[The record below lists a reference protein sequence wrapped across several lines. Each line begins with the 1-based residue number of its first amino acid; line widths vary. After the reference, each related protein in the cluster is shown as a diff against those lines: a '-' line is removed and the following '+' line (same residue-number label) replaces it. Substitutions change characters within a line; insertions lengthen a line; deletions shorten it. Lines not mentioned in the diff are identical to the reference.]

1 MVNTLPSKGSLAV
14 QQTRLTNT
22 LAPFYSKTAA
32 EPRLTV
38 IGAGAWGSALATVA
52 TRNNHAVKLWSR
64 RQSEPLASAIAE
76 ADVLL
81 CAVSMKG
88 VPSVIEQIKAC
99 NLPKTKIILTA
110 TKGLDPA
117 TKQTPSQMWQAAF
130 PDNPVAV
137 LSGPNLSREI
147 EMGLPATTVVASQDE
162 AAAKVVQDI
171 FSSETFRV
179 YINTDP
185 LGTELGGTL
194 KNIMAIAA
202 GVCDGLN
209 LGTNAKAGLL
219 TRALPEMM
227 RIGTHMGAS
236 SETFFGLSGLG
247 DLLATCDGTLSR
259 NYRVGFGLAEGKD
272 LETVLIELQS
282 TAEGVNTTRV
292 LVDMARTHR
301 IPVPIARQVCRLL
314 DNEISPMEAVQA
326 LMERELKA
334 EY

>member
-1 MVNTLPSKGSLAV
+1 
-14 QQTRLTNT
+14 
-22 LAPFYSKTAA
+22 
-32 EPRLTV
+32 
-38 IGAGAWGSALATVA
+38 
-52 TRNNHAVKLWSR
+52 
-64 RQSEPLASAIAE
+64 
-76 ADVLL
+76 
-81 CAVSMKG
+81 
-88 VPSVIEQIKAC
+88 
-99 NLPKTKIILTA
+99 
-110 TKGLDPA
+110 
-117 TKQTPSQMWQAAF
+117 
-130 PDNPVAV
+130 
-137 LSGPNLSREI
+137 
-147 EMGLPATTVVASQDE
+147 VASQDE

-292 LVDMARTHR
+292 LVDMARTHN

-314 DNEISPMEAVQA
+314 NNEISPMEAVQA